1 MFYIELIAFFVGLFA
16 LVAAVL
22 AGLLGWCGPNWSLR
36 LGNLAVVLSLVALL
50 VKMGA
55 SSQNVWTEQLDIWS
69 CVLGISGAFWGIIG
83 DVVCRVARS
92 GNWNEEMRKV
102 INQ

>member
-1 MFYIELIAFFVGLFA
+1 MFYIVLIALFIGFIA
-16 LVAAVL
+16 LAIAVF
-22 AGLLGWCGPNWSLR
+22 AGLIGRCGPNWSLR

-50 VKMGA
+50 VKIGA
-55 SSQNVWTEQLDIWS
+55 PSPNVWSEPLDIWS

-83 DVVCRVARS
+83 DVVCRVVRS
-92 GNWNEEMRKV
+92 GNWGEEMRKV